1 MTLWRASTWESEL
14 ISDMSGLIIKYRW
27 LIISMCIA
35 GGLFFI
41 ILIPS
46 ARTDPDMRNYIPRDM
61 PSVMSTDSIEE
72 IFGFQDMLLVL
83 YSDSA
88 GLTREGLRILKETEK
103 GLSEIRGI
111 SSIISPFSI
120 RTIRS
125 EDGMM
130 VAERLVDRVPANDE
144 ETAELKN
151 KIQLNRYA
159 GDVVFSPDLKTSV
172 MTLTLSEKTTETKIL
187 SGIDSVLAATGQGNK
202 FSEAGL
208 PAVRSYIVKDV
219 RKDAVKIVPAALLIM
234 LLVLRISLGSWKNV
248 FTPFTVVVLATGI
261 SIGLIP
267 LLGWKISIIS
277 LLVPVILI
285 AVANNYGIYLA
296 SLYRKINEKHNGSAH
311 ATISELLKT
320 QKTPILYSGLTT
332 IAGLLGLVTHSIIPA
347 RQVGILASAGVALAL
362 ILSLFLVPAILSVN
376 NQKKSNT
383 GKKIPGPER
392 LSERFWTRL
401 SGIIIKHPGKILII
415 TCAVIL
421 VFSAGIFKIRTDTNQ
436 EHFFSESHPL
446 RKASEIINRNFGGS
460 QTISVMIS
468 GDIKDPQVMKGIDRL
483 TTRLEA
489 EKGAGKVF
497 SIASAVREMTKALYG
512 KDEEGYNSIPGSREA
527 IAQLFELYY
536 MSGDSEDFKQLLNPE
551 SDKAHILIRLSDP
564 DREVIRRIKGVISE
578 TSGEIPARVTTGGYA
593 LIMADFTGSLVKG
606 QVFSL
611 AFALVTVFILLSIVF
626 RSVRGGLTGSI
637 PLAASIIIL
646 FGFMGY
652 TGIAIDPATALL
664 SSVMIGVGVDFTIQ
678 YIWRL
683 KLELAAGNDMKTATG
698 RAMSSIG
705 HSIMTNALT
714 VMAGFSAL
722 IVSGFTSI
730 RFFGYLVVISIASCL
745 AGALLTIP
753 AFIVK
758 YNPAFVRKNIDNLK
772 TDKNE
777 DEADTSVIVHSGGK
791 SVGPAA

>member
-1 MTLWRASTWESEL
+1 
-14 ISDMSGLIIKYRW
+14 MSGLIIKYRW
-27 LIISMCIA
+27 LIISICLA

-41 ILIPS
+41 FLIPS

-72 IFGFQDMLLVL
+72 VFGFQDMLLVL
-83 YSDSA
+83 FSDPA
-88 GLTREGLRILKETEK
+88 GLTREGLQILKETEN
-103 GLSEIRGI
+103 GLSEITGI

-125 EDGMM
+125 EDGTM
-130 VAERLVDRVPANDE
+130 VAERLVDHVPANDA
-144 ETAELKN
+144 ETAELKK
-151 KIQLNRYA
+151 KIEQNSYA

-187 SGIDSVLAATGQGNK
+187 SGIDSVLAATGHGNK
-202 FSEAGL
+202 FSQAGL
-208 PAVRSYIVKDV
+208 PAVRSYIMKDV

-277 LLVPVILI
+277 LLIPVILI

-296 SLYRKINEKHNGSAH
+296 SLYGKINERHNGSTH
-311 ATISELLKT
+311 ATISELLRT
-320 QKTPILYSGLTT
+320 LKTPILYSGLTT
-332 IAGLLGLVTHSIIPA
+332 IAGLLGLATHSIIPA

-362 ILSLFLVPAILSVN
+362 LLSLFMVPAMLSVN
-376 NQKKSNT
+376 KQHNDNP
-383 GKKIPGPER
+383 GKKNPRPGR
-392 LSERFWTRL
+392 FSERFRTRI
-401 SGIIIKHPGKILII
+401 SDMITKHPGRILFI
-415 TCAVIL
+415 TVAVIM

-436 EHFFSESHPL
+436 EHFFPESHPL

-483 TTRLEA
+483 TERLES

-497 SIASAVREMTKALYG
+497 SIATAVREMTKALYAR
-512 KDEEGYNSIPGSREA
+512 DESGYNSIPDTREA

-551 SDKAHILIRLSDP
+551 NDKAHILVRLSEP
-564 DREVIRRIKGVISE
+564 DQENIRRIKDIISE
-578 TSGEIPARVTTGGYA
+578 TSKDIPAKVTTGGYA
-593 LIMADFTGSLVKG
+593 LIMADFAGSLVKG

-611 AFALVTVFILLSIVF
+611 AFALVAVFILLSFVF
-626 RSVRGGLTGSI
+626 RSVKGGLTGSI

-683 KLELAAGNDMKTATG
+683 KLELASCNDLKEATC

-722 IVSGFTSI
+722 IFSGFTSI

-753 AFIVK
+753 AFILK
-758 YNPAFVRKNIDNLK
+758 FNPSFIRKPIENLK
-772 TDKNE
+772 EYKNE
-777 DEADTSVIVHSGGK
+777 NEVHTSAVIPSGSK
-791 SVGPAA
+791 SIGPAA